1 MTNGDAF
8 LSCRALI
15 EFLDDY
21 LDARLEPA
29 ERARFDEHLAVCPAC
44 VRYVKSYRGTLQALT
59 LVGREDGALPEEV
72 PPQLVE
78 AILAARRAAG

>member
-1 MTNGDAF
+1 MTNADDF

-21 LDARLEPA
+21 VEARVTPA

-44 VRYVKSYRGTLQALT
+44 VRYVKSYRGTLRALA
-59 LVGREDGALPEEV
+59 LVGREDGAIPMEV

-78 AILAARRAAG
+78 AILAARRAAS